1 MQREKQVKAN
11 IFKKSRS
18 DLHKENENDVGIANV
33 KKKKKISKDEKKKIG
48 LPLPERIDSIDTIKP
63 SDILDMLASSD
74 EDTDVPLNAVND
86 SASDGSEMSF
96 EESDEESNDEE
107 HEEVTEQMEINQQTV
122 SRKERNST
130 KKFKELLPIKN
141 KSGVIPQSMEA
152 TSNKFH
158 SQIIDSENDDEDP
171 SMDED
176 SDDEELLE
184 GNRSKDPPAKK
195 RKILAATELFQ
206 ERQQEFNLNKLKIG
220 KICSGITE
228 KPEDRVGSFRVL
240 LELAQEVNVGKTKN
254 LTSVRK
260 LAMLSMM
267 EVFKDILP
275 DYRIGVTDLQA
286 QKVKKDTLARVTYE
300 NDLLKNYKK
309 YLCQMEIFA
318 KALKPGKYTK
328 RPTKEEIHIADTA
341 IQCLCELLLSHTY
354 FNFST
359 NIAQVLVIYLNCFNT
374 SARKRIHETFVKLF
388 KTDKRLDI
396 TRHVRY
402 QKKRL
407 LHHGFNIIFL

>member
-1 MQREKQVKAN
+1 MKAN
-11 IFKKSRS
+11 IFKKNKN
-18 DLHKENENDVGIANV
+18 DLHKDNDKDGGIASV
-33 KKKKKISKDEKKKIG
+33 KKKKKVSKDDKKKKVG

-74 EDTDVPLNAVND
+74 EDVPLNTVND
-86 SASDGSEMSF
+86 SASDSDDSDISF
-96 EESDEESNDEE
+96 EESDNESNDEE
-107 HEEVTEQMEINQQTV
+107 NEEITEQMEMNQKKASKNEQ
-122 SRKERNST
+122 NSI
-130 KKFKELLPIKN
+130 KKRKELLPIKT

-152 TSNKFH
+152 VSKFH
-158 SQIIDSENDDEDP
+158 SQPIDSDTEDDEDEEG
-171 SMDED
+171 SDE
-176 SDDEELLE
+176 EELLQ
-184 GNRSKDPPAKK
+184 GKRQDPPPKK
-195 RKILAATELFQ
+195 RKLLAATELFQ
-206 ERQQEFNLNKLKIG
+206 ERQQEFNFHKLKIG

-240 LELAQEVNVGKTKN
+240 LELAQEINAGKEKN

-318 KALKPGKYTK
+318 KALKPGKFAK
-328 RPTKEEIHIADTA
+328 RPSKEEIHIADTA

-396 TRHVRY
+396 TRHVS
-402 QKKRL
+402 QL
-407 LHHGFNIIFL
+407 TN